1 MVAAIVGDYSL
12 PMTDVT
18 AFRVVERQGP
28 FSRLVLR
35 HRADEATRLIV
46 ISGYRGNALPERIT
60 QPELTQGG
68 DDHWRLNC
76 AEGVFEFQA
85 RGIDRLT
92 LRPGLYE
99 PMHARFKLS
108 GADRIAIR
116 VLLRML
122 RFPGGMRVLRWWESL
137 R

>member
-1 MVAAIVGDYSL
+1 
-12 PMTDVT
+12 MTAVT

-35 HRADEATRLIV
+35 HRADEATRLII
-46 ISGYRGNALPERIT
+46 ISGYRGGALPERIT
-60 QPELTQGG
+60 QPELAQGTG
-68 DDHWRLNC
+68 DDWRLSC
-76 AEGVFEFQA
+76 AEGVFTFSA
-85 RGIDRLT
+85 RGIDRID

-99 PMHARFKLS
+99 PMHVRFKLS

-122 RFPGGMRVLRWWESL
+122 RFPGGTRVLRWWESL